1 MMANAAWQSVHAEE
15 TDASPDFAWR
25 YWSNVANWD
34 DPPAQFE
41 LDGPFAVGA
50 RGLTRIPGQE
60 SIRWIIREVTPG
72 EAATIEI
79 LLDGAALAI
88 EWKFAG
94 LAERRTRLTQRVVL
108 RGEKADAYLEHA
120 KMFTAN
126 MPNGMRKIAA
136 AIANAAAKPSLRVT
150 NNNPISADR
159 D

>member
-1 MMANAAWQSVHAEE
+1 MTANAAWESVHAEE
-15 TDASPDFAWR
+15 ADASPDFAWR

-60 SIRWIIREVTPG
+60 PIHWIIREVRPA

-88 EWKFAG
+88 EWKFAA
-94 LAERRTRLTQRVVL
+94 LAEGRTRLTQRVVL
-108 RGEKADAYLEHA
+108 HGEKADAYLEHA
-120 KMFTAN
+120 KMFAVN
-126 MPNGMRKIAA
+126 MPNGMKKMAA
-136 AIANAAAKPSLRVT
+136 AMASAAAKRSSGTP
-150 NNNPISADR
+150 
-159 D
+159 